1 MSFHGKV
8 FSVFLAFHVVV
19 TVGGLLADEIRLM
32 NGAYSDNDPY
42 IPMMAVAMF
51 WVILCVS
58 ISMVGLALAYLIRA
72 MLQSFRRL

>member
-1 MSFHGKV
+1 MSFHKKA
-8 FSVFLAFHVVV
+8 FLAFLAFHIVM
-19 TVGGLLADEIRLM
+19 TIGGLVAEEIRLM